1 MYRRVE
7 QDERGE
13 KDGALKKKNGNEEN
27 IKNQKYKIYYPFS
40 RPVYDISFRSWLHGR
55 QPYRNS
61 VLCFRLAIAAQ
72 ASSCTV
78 NKLVFYKYENPFCLL
93 YIMIII

>member
-1 MYRRVE
+1 MIFHFV
-7 QDERGE
+7 RGST
-13 KDGALKKKNGNEEN
+13 DDNHIVIQFYVSDL
-27 IKNQKYKIYYPFS
+27 
-40 RPVYDISFRSWLHGR
+40 L
-55 QPYRNS
+55 
-61 VLCFRLAIAAQ
+61 AAQ